1 MALTK
6 TSKTK
11 SSTSKPVK
19 IIFDIDVNEKLAED
33 YGPGKPTD
41 NEQSEL
47 ILLAFKWSS
56 TNIPDGV
63 AYNVN
68 AITTRRSEMVVY
80 LKNPDNYKTSNLK
93 HTMYPNKPEF
103 GNLVQGHKRYT
114 MRFRS
119 SNERS
124 GILMIIVDVYSK
136 ELTDEDKA
144 PLRAIYNTFYPTQSV
159 VLEEQ
164 RRSNNKTI
172 RKTKSLNWIIYLVDQ
187 GPNEEFD
194 EIVKRK
200 IPYNRASDGKQV
212 LITTR
217 RGEDVEE
224 QEKRLKRAGLD
235 EKLIEDIIGKR
246 KAQNFI
252 NQNNAIKRLNEAT
265 EEDKKRKKDLK
276 DVEKVKVVKPLK
288 NQKEIL
294 RELIEIAE
302 TEEEKEKFSLLRRI
316 EIAKEKGANKNTQFA
331 LDMREK
337 YNLDKEDGPWLET
350 GYITKE
356 MRNDLLEAIK
366 IHEKEVKDN
375 VERLERNYNIAYG
388 DQKEATEKQ
397 IASRTNGTQT
407 TQSVKRTAT
416 SPPQD
421 GKAAKANNEGKSP
434 EKGPTTNST
443 TSRKTNTIKTSK
455 DGVKYVQLGD
465 QLMPY
470 SSVTKNWSVWSN
482 VTWHYFKTADP
493 TMGITCLR
501 SNQKWISDNEKLL
514 AGISFQQTN
523 APQLLFALNQLY
535 QGKFPRDEKSIY
547 IARAATYFFGPR
559 YNNGKFSRKQIDV
572 ADANSLPG
580 LVRTYILEDELAM
593 GNLSSLVPVFIQAMS
608 ITYGDTNCWPTAEGF
623 GKVAIPHIDPVDFIR
638 LLNTKQMEEIQEK
651 GEEAF
656 QHTDLLGGAVTP
668 MPPITSV
675 ED

>member
-1 MALTK
+1 MALSK
-6 TSKTK
+6 TSKA
-11 SSTSKPVK
+11 KPVK
-19 IIFDIDVNEKLAED
+19 IVFDIDVNDKLAED

-56 TNIPDGV
+56 ANIPDGV

-80 LKNPDNYKTSNLK
+80 LKNPDIYKTSDLK

-103 GNLVQGHKRYT
+103 GNVVQGHKRYT

-159 VLEEQ
+159 ILDEQ

-194 EIVKRK
+194 EVIKRK
-200 IPYNRASDGKQV
+200 IPYSRASDGKQV

-224 QEKRLKRAGLD
+224 QEKRLRRAGVH
-235 EKLIEDIIGKR
+235 EKTIADIIGKR

-265 EEDKKRKKDLK
+265 EEDKKRKQDLK

-288 NQKEIL
+288 NRKEIL

-302 TEEEKEKFSLLRRI
+302 SDEEKEKFALLRRI

-331 LDMREK
+331 LNMREQ
-337 YNLDKEDGPWLET
+337 YHLEKEDGPWLET

-375 VERLERNYNIAYG
+375 VERLERNYTIAYG
-388 DQKEATEKQ
+388 DQREATEKQ
-397 IASRTNGTQT
+397 IAMRTNGTQT
-407 TQSVKRTAT
+407 TQSVKRAAT
-416 SPPQD
+416 SPPQE
-421 GKAAKANNEGKSP
+421 KREAKINNQDGKSP
-434 EKGPTTNST
+434 GKGPGTNLS
-443 TSRKTNTIKTSK
+443 TSRKYIKTTQ
-455 DGVKYVQLGD
+455 DGVKYVQIGD
-465 QLMPY
+465 QIMSFSPMTE
-470 SSVTKNWSVWSN
+470 SWSAWAGVS
-482 VTWHYFKTADP
+482 WHYFKTADP
-493 TMGITCLR
+493 TLGVTCLR
-501 SNQKWISDNEKLL
+501 SNQKWVTDNEKLM
-514 AGISFQQTN
+514 AGFSLQETN
-523 APQLLFALNQLY
+523 AAKLLHALNQLY
-535 QGKFPRDEKSIY
+535 LGKFPRDKETTY
-547 IARAATYFFGPR
+547 ISRAATYFFGPR

-572 ADANSLPG
+572 AEAKALPE
-580 LVRTYILEDELAM
+580 LVRSYILEDEIET
-593 GNLSSLVPVFIQAMS
+593 GNLSSLIPVFLQAMS
-608 ITYGDTNCWPTAEGF
+608 ITYGNTNCWPKAEGF
-623 GKVAIPHIDPVDFIR
+623 GKAAIPHVDPVDFIR
-638 LLNTKQMEEIQEK
+638 LLSTKQMEDVQK
-651 GEEAF
+651 LGEDAF
-656 QHTDLLGGAVTP
+656 KHTDMLGGRIIP
-668 MPPITSV
+668 LPPITNP
-675 ED
+675 EEN